1 MMLRSFTATLHA
13 SISASFVIEQEG
25 LPVIS
30 EESAGEW
37 NGDNPFRRLD
47 VLRKRHKHHKD

>member
-1 MMLRSFTATLHA
+1 MPWVFAATLHA

-30 EESAGEW
+30 EESTGTW
-37 NGDNPFRRLD
+37 NGDDPFRRLD
-47 VLRKRHKHHKD
+47 ILRERHKNKKD